1 VRKVSKVNL
10 ANTMGNLSEI
20 RKMLEEITKQ
30 QKNGNAYKIIP
41 EKFWEEFEDVMDGLR
56 MKYFILGLQ
65 PDEEDVKMV
74 KALYKKVVKS
84 E

>member
-1 VRKVSKVNL
+1 MISLNEMK
-10 ANTMGNLSEI
+10 
-20 RKMLEEITKQ
+20 KMLEEITEQ

-56 MKYFILGLQ
+56 MKYFFLGLQ
-65 PDEEDVKMV
+65 PDEEDIRMV
-74 KALYKKVVKS
+74 KAIHKMVVKS